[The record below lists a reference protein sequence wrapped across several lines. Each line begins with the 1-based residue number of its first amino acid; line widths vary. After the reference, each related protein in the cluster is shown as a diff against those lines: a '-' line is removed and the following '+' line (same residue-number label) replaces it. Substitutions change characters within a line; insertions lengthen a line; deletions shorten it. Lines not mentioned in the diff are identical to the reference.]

1 MSSWA
6 ELRRVAADGRV
17 EAFLEAVE
25 GCDYRLRLADVPVA
39 GEMLASRGAER
50 LGSVRACIRVMKHAG
65 AEPFENLIDYP
76 YMLFLDLVRDLVRRM
91 PELEEADFCGLLDAC
106 QAEVPSREP
115 AQLVIGAIEVRY
127 RGASVP
133 APVRESLARYLK
145 LIEHNMSAEMRKLR
159 DRIRKL
165 LLDVEERSAF
175 RFEAVDAWTLA
186 MVQELERMESEA
198 RGRWLELLAHASG
211 ANGSKPTKAWQK
223 RAAELV
229 GGIGLG
235 SFRAVLARVLDHVGR
250 AAPFPVQVPG
260 WREDWMDGDA
270 TLVSQKR
277 ADALRGLL
285 WCVGEDS
292 ARDPVLL
299 SAIGGAA
306 ERCYKKVANVGPRAP
321 KIANACVLQLSLAG
335 GQHAIT
341 ELSRL
346 ATRVKHASSKKQI
359 DAALEQAAERAG
371 VSRDELEDMAVPTCG
386 LTGPGVLEREL
397 GAYRAVL
404 RATSSTAVALEWSKD
419 GKVQKSVPA
428 AVKQSYPADLAE
440 IKRSTDELKKLLP
453 AERDR
458 LERMCMSP
466 RVVPY
471 GTFRERFLDHPVLGF
486 LARRLIWKVGDQ
498 PVLVIHDGERLV
510 DRTGSAVAP
519 DTGASVQLW
528 HPIESSPEEV
538 LAWRE
543 YLYAHETVQPFKQ
556 AHREIYVLTDAERG
570 TGTYSNRFAAH
581 ILKQHQFQALCS
593 ARGWQYRLQGGFD
606 SANTP
611 FRLLPE
617 HGLRA
622 EFWVESPPDLDR
634 MTDAGIYLY
643 VTTDQVRFC
652 DGAEQAVALTEVPPR
667 VFSEIMRD
675 VDLFVGVASVGN
687 DPNWRDGGE
696 RGTRYWEDYAFGELG
711 ETARTRRQVLE
722 RLLPMLKIGKQCA
735 LEDRFLVVTGRF
747 REYRIHLGSGNVLMS
762 PNGQYLCIVADRSA
776 GQSARAP
783 GLRLPF
789 EGDAMLSLILSK
801 AILLANDHQITDSSI
816 QSQIGGEHYAN

>member
-6 ELRRVAADGRV
+6 DLRRVAADGRV
-17 EAFLEAVE
+17 EAFLDAVE
-25 GCDYRLRLADVPVA
+25 GCDYSLRLEGVPVA
-39 GEMLASRGAER
+39 GEVLASRGAER
-50 LGSVRACIRVMKHAG
+50 LAAVRACIRVMKHAG
-65 AEPFENLIDYP
+65 AEPFDDPIDHP
-76 YMLFLDLVRDLVRRM
+76 YMLFLDLVRDLVRKV

-106 QAEVPSREP
+106 QAKVPWCEP
-115 AQLVIGAIEVRY
+115 AQLVIGTIEARY
-127 RGASVP
+127 RDATVP
-133 APVRESLARYLK
+133 APLRESLARYLK
-145 LIEHNMSAEMRKLR
+145 RSEHYMSAETRKLR

-198 RGRWLELLAHASG
+198 QGRWLGLLAHASG
-211 ANGSKPTKAWQK
+211 ASGSKPTKAWQK
-223 RAAELV
+223 RAPELV
-229 GGIGLG
+229 GAIGFEK
-235 SFRAVLARVLDHVGR
+235 FRAVLARVLDQVGR

-260 WREDWMDGDA
+260 WQEEWMDGDP

-277 ADALRGLL
+277 ADTLRGLL

-299 SAIGGAA
+299 SAIGSAA
-306 ERCYKKVANVGPRAP
+306 ERCYKKVTNVGPRAP
-321 KIANACVLQLSLAG
+321 KIANACVMQLSLAG

-346 ATRVKHASSKKQI
+346 ATRVKHPSSKKRI
-359 DAALEQAAERAG
+359 DGALEQAAERAG

-386 LTGPGVLEREL
+386 LTAPGVLEREI

-404 RATSSTAVALEWSKD
+404 RATSSTAVELEWSKD

-428 AVKQSYPADLAE
+428 AVKQSYPAELAA
-440 IKRSTDELKKLLP
+440 IKRSNDEIKKLLP

-471 GTFRERFLDHPVLGF
+471 ATFRERFLDHPVLGF
-486 LARRLIWKVGDQ
+486 LARRLIWKVGDP
-498 PVLVIHDGERLV
+498 PVLVTHDGKRLV
-510 DRTGSAVAP
+510 DRTGATVEP
-519 DTGASVQLW
+519 DASASVQLW
-528 HPIESSPEEV
+528 HPIESPPEEV

-543 YLYAHETVQPFKQ
+543 YLYAHEIAQPFKQ

-570 TGTYSNRFAAH
+570 TRTYSNRFAAH

-606 SANTP
+606 SADTP

-622 EFWVESPPDLDR
+622 EFWVETPPDLER
-634 MTDAGIYLY
+634 VTDAGIFVY
-643 VTTDQVRFC
+643 VATDQVRFY
-652 DGAEQAVALTEVPPR
+652 DRAEQALALAEVPPR
-667 VFSEIMRD
+667 VFSEVMRD

-696 RGTRYWEDYAFGELG
+696 RGTHYWEGYAFGELG

-722 RLLPMLKIGKQCA
+722 RLLPMLKIAKQCA
-735 LEDRFLVVTGRF
+735 IEDRFLVVKGRF
-747 REYRIHLGSGNVLMS
+747 HQYRIHLGSGNVLMS
-762 PNGQYLCIVADRSA
+762 PNGQYLCIVPDRSA
-776 GQSARAP
+776 GPAARGP
-783 GLRLPF
+783 NLRLPF

-801 AILLANDHQITDSSI
+801 AILLANDHQITDPSI
-816 QSQIGGEHYAN
+816 QSQIGGEHYPN